1 MAATKT
7 NPAGKAPKPSSGAAR
22 KAASAS
28 GPKGKAASGSP
39 TAGKVAAAEKR
50 KPAGRRSYW
59 WLWLIP
65 LIAAGAVAWLWFQY
79 LADLPSRVNQ
89 LEVRAGEFGEL
100 EFKLEELE
108 RRRVEDAALLAADA
122 QAARLAAERV
132 RDGLEVRLAAAERGL
147 EAMGSQTAG
156 QQVRWRLDAADRL
169 LALADRQSRFAREY
183 EAAALAIREALE
195 LLSQVGD
202 PRYGVL
208 SAELQEQAR
217 VLERM
222 PARDIQ
228 GVVVRLG
235 ALLSRVEG
243 LDPNLKPTTA
253 DSLHAEELP
262 DDGWERAVAST
273 RRALRSLITV
283 RRTDSG
289 VATLLTEGDT
299 EALQRLLAAELH
311 LARLAYIQGD
321 LQAYSAALVAAR
333 GRLSRLYATADPDV
347 ADTLADI
354 DELLELGRSPQT
366 PDIAASLQRF
376 RAIRS
381 D

>member
-7 NPAGKAPKPSSGAAR
+7 NPAGKALKPSRGAA
-22 KAASAS
+22 
-28 GPKGKAASGSP
+28 GKAASGSRTRGKAASGNP
-39 TAGKVAAAEKR
+39 TAGKAAEAEKR
-50 KPAGRRSYW
+50 NPAGRRGYW

-65 LIAAGAVAWLWFQY
+65 LVVAGAGVWLWFQY
-79 LADLPSRVNQ
+79 LADLPARVNE
-89 LEVRAGEFGEL
+89 LEVRVKEFEEL
-100 EFKLEELE
+100 EIRFEELE
-108 RRRVEDAALLAADA
+108 RRRVDNAALLAAAA

-147 EAMGSQTAG
+147 EAMGSPPAG
-156 QQVRWRLDAADRL
+156 QQVRRRLDAADRL

-183 EAAALAIREALE
+183 GGAALAVREVLE
-195 LLSQVGD
+195 LLGQVGD
-202 PRYGVL
+202 PRYGAL

-217 VLERM
+217 ALERM

-243 LDPNLKPTTA
+243 LDPNLKSA
-253 DSLHAEELP
+253 AAASLPSEELP
-262 DDGWERAVAST
+262 EEGWERAVAST
-273 RRALRSLITV
+273 RRALRALITV

-299 EALQRLLAAELH
+299 EALERLLAAELH

-333 GRLSRLYATADPDV
+333 GRLTRLYAPADPDV

-354 DELLELGRSPQT
+354 DELLEMGRSPQT

-376 RAIRS
+376 RTIRP

>member
-7 NPAGKAPKPSSGAAR
+7 NPAGKALKPGRAAA
-22 KAASAS
+22 KAASGSSAA
-28 GPKGKAASGSP
+28 GKAASGNP
-39 TAGKVAAAEKR
+39 AAGKVAPAEKP

-65 LIAAGAVAWLWFQY
+65 LFMAGAGAWLWFQY
-79 LADLPSRVNQ
+79 LADLPSRVDE
-89 LEVRAGEFGEL
+89 LEVRIEPFEEL
-100 EFKLEELE
+100 QLRLEELE
-108 RRRVEDAALLAADA
+108 QRRIEDAALLAADA

-132 RDGLEVRLAAAERGL
+132 RDALEVRLAATERGL
-147 EAMGSQTAG
+147 EAIGGQPAG

-169 LALADRQSRFAREY
+169 LVLADRQSRFAKDY
-183 EAAALAIREALE
+183 EGAALAVREALE
-195 LLSQVGD
+195 LLGQAGD
-202 PRYGVL
+202 PRFGAL

-217 VLERM
+217 ALQRM

-243 LDPNLKPTTA
+243 LKPNLKPA
-253 DSLHAEELP
+253 ASDSPHLEEMP
-262 DDGWERAVAST
+262 QKGWERAVASI

-289 VATLLTEGDT
+289 AATLLTEGDT
-299 EALQRLLAAELH
+299 ETLQRLLAAELH

-333 GRLSRLYATADPDV
+333 GRLSRLYAPDDPDV
-347 ADTLADI
+347 TDTLADI
-354 DELLELGRSPQT
+354 DELLELGRSPDT
-366 PDIAASLQRF
+366 PDIASSLQRL
-376 RAIRS
+376 RGIRS

>member
-7 NPAGKAPKPSSGAAR
+7 NQAGKTSKPSRAA
-22 KAASAS
+22 
-28 GPKGKAASGSP
+28 GKAASGSGATGKAASGKP
-39 TAGKVAAAEKR
+39 AAGKVAPAEKP
-50 KPAGRRSYW
+50 KPARRRSYW

-65 LIAAGAVAWLWFQY
+65 LVVAGAGAWLWFQY
-79 LADLPSRVNQ
+79 LADLPSRVDE
-89 LEVRAGEFGEL
+89 LEVRVEEYEEL
-100 EFKLEELE
+100 QLKLEELE

-132 RDGLEVRLAAAERGL
+132 RDGLEIRLAAAERGL
-147 EAMGSQTAG
+147 EAMGSQPAG

-169 LALADRQSRFAREY
+169 LALADRQSRFAKDHEG
-183 EAAALAIREALE
+183 AALAVREALE
-195 LLSQVGD
+195 LLSQAGD
-202 PRYGVL
+202 PRYAVL
-208 SAELQEQAR
+208 SAELHEQAR
-217 VLERM
+217 SLERV

-243 LDPNLKPTTA
+243 LDPNLRPSA
-253 DSLHAEELP
+253 SDSLPAEELP
-262 DDGWERAVAST
+262 EKGWERAVAST
-273 RRALRSLITV
+273 RRVFRSLITV

-289 VATLLTEGDT
+289 VATLLTEGDS

-333 GRLSRLYATADPDV
+333 GRLSRLYAPTDPDV

-376 RAIRS
+376 RSIRS